1 MKPVKFLTAF
11 LALSAIENAAH
22 ASVSDECKSYTD
34 CDALVACELYGQVE
48 NAINGLPADYNGAV
62 ADAATY
68 LHACNNYPDLFK
80 NNIDVMLS
88 DDPAIRMAID
98 WSTVR
103 ARMRGGQRK
112 NKWIAK
118 EKSPMKIADMKVT
131 ELINAV
137 GSDAPAPGGGAVAGL
152 AGGIGVALTMMVN
165 GLTLSKKGFEDDRER
180 ILDAI
185 AKGNELK
192 ERFVDVMNRDSEVFD
207 VLIESLALPKEN
219 DAQKAIRRG
228 AVQASFRN
236 CTEVPLT
243 MMEVCLESIDLLATL
258 VGTTNP
264 NVVSDLGIAAL
275 TLKTAMQSAW
285 LNVLINLSSLKDKE
299 YADEC
304 CHKGEAMLA
313 HAIPLAEEC
322 YEKVLKV
329 IEKK

>member
-1 MKPVKFLTAF
+1 
-11 LALSAIENAAH
+11 
-22 ASVSDECKSYTD
+22 
-34 CDALVACELYGQVE
+34 
-48 NAINGLPADYNGAV
+48 
-62 ADAATY
+62 
-68 LHACNNYPDLFK
+68 
-80 NNIDVMLS
+80 
-88 DDPAIRMAID
+88 
-98 WSTVR
+98 
-103 ARMRGGQRK
+103 
-112 NKWIAK
+112 
-118 EKSPMKIADMKVT
+118 MKIADMKVT

-243 MMEVCLESIDLLATL
+243 MMEVCLESIDLARNARRHDQSECRERPRHCGTDAQDCHAERVAQRPHQPL
-258 VGTTNP
+258 VPQGQGVRGRVLP
-264 NVVSDLGIAAL
+264 QGRGHAGPRHPARRGVLRKGPQGHRKEIRQKGAA
-275 TLKTAMQSAW
+275 KW
-285 LNVLINLSSLKDKE
+285 PRPSSVKW
-299 YADEC
+299 
-304 CHKGEAMLA
+304 KGASTSRSK
-313 HAIPLAEEC
+313 PLC
-322 YEKVLKV
+322 SLFS
-329 IEKK
+329 